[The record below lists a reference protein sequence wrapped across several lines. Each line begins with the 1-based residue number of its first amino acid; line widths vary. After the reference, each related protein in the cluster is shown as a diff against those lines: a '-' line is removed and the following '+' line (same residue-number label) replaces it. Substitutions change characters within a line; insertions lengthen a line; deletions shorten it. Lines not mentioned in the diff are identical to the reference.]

1 MEIIDNTN
9 KKVLKELDKN
19 NISSS
24 YNQLQRYLLS
34 FSVKNNWEIIRKIR
48 TIDEIVAEI
57 AKINDLTHR
66 ISILEYMEQQ
76 SSYMLWLLQDE
87 QHIDYDSQNV

>member
-1 MEIIDNTN
+1 MQIEKKSITMDNN
-9 KKVLKELDKN
+9 LKMK
-19 NISSS
+19 
-24 YNQLQRYLLS
+24 
-34 FSVKNNWEIIRKIR
+34 
-48 TIDEIVAEI
+48 IDEIVAEI